1 MRNNKK
7 TMEKERKL
15 FISHAFFLWE
25 HKDRI
30 LQDDRMCY
38 CPVHMGNNLA
48 YVHINGIATNTLGGY
63 LTWWSEFERSRR
75 KNRHNCCSF
84 IYFLGGSPLSG
95 MNHCGEVFESGKTKT
110 ITVSPFKDYWKSF
123 AEVQNRFL
131 LESYIV
137 RAYSL
142 ETVIDILEREGAYN
156 TIKTKRTLFS
166 FIRRLF
172 LFAYN
177 QNHLKI

>member
-1 MRNNKK
+1 
-7 TMEKERKL
+7 
-15 FISHAFFLWE
+15 
-25 HKDRI
+25 
-30 LQDDRMCY
+30 MCY

-75 KNRHNCCSF
+75 KNRHNSCSF

-95 MNHCGEVFESGKTKT
+95 KNHCGEVFESGKTKT
-110 ITVSPFKDYWKSF
+110 ITVAPFKVYWKSF

-131 LESYIV
+131 LESYIS

-142 ETVIDILEREGAYN
+142 ETVIDMLEGEKPLSLSLR
-156 TIKTKRTLFS
+156 IQS
-166 FIRRLF
+166 FRSYCDYF
-172 LFAYN
+172 T
-177 QNHLKI
+177 

>member
-1 MRNNKK
+1 
-7 TMEKERKL
+7 
-15 FISHAFFLWE
+15 
-25 HKDRI
+25 
-30 LQDDRMCY
+30 
-38 CPVHMGNNLA
+38 MGNNLA

-95 MNHCGEVFESGKTKT
+95 KNHCGEVFESGKTKT

-142 ETVIDILEREGAYN
+142 ETVIDILEGEE
-156 TIKTKRTLFS
+156 TSVIKSKYTFFS
-166 FIRRLF
+166 FIRRLLLSSF
-172 LFAYN
+172 KQFRLRR
-177 QNHLKI
+177 

>member
-1 MRNNKK
+1 MRDNQKSI
-7 TMEKERKL
+7 EKERKL

-95 MNHCGEVFESGKTKT
+95 KNHCGEVFESGKTKT